1 MDAFFSRLAEG
12 FDLPVLDWIRL
23 HWTCP
28 LLDTIMP
35 GITALADGGIFWILL
50 AAVLLIFKKH
60 RGAGI
65 RMALALL
72 LGLLVCNLGMK
83 PLFDRIRPYDYQL
96 LHHGKIIALLIPAAG
111 DPSFPSGHTI
121 ASFEAATVLMLYNKK
136 WGIPAMLL
144 AAAIGFSRLY
154 LYIHYPTDVLCS
166 VVLGVAIGL
175 LAHGLTSRAEEYCL
189 RKKHA

>member
-1 MDAFFSRLAEG
+1 MKQASTKEKEQKRQAVRGVVLFAALQLLCAVAFWSMTG
-12 FDLPVLDWIRL
+12 IPDLPGWCEKLFW
-23 HWTCP
+23 
-28 LLDTIMP
+28 
-35 GITALADGGIFWILL
+35 GLAVF
-50 AAVLLIFKKH
+50 
-60 RGAGI
+60 
-65 RMALALL
+65 
-72 LGLLVCNLGMK
+72 C
-83 PLFDRIRPYDYQL
+83 
-96 LHHGKIIALLIPAAG
+96 IALLIPAAG

-175 LAHGLTSRAEEYCL
+175 LAYGLTDRAEEYCL